1 MAAEDFYAA
10 AERRIELFTLILGLA
25 GGLCGGA
32 LWGMRIGFGVTIGAV
47 LSWINFRWMKQGVG
61 TLAQLSKAQQS
72 AEKTRVPAR
81 VYAKFVG
88 RYALIVLGAYVILKY
103 LKLPVVSLLAGL
115 GAVGVAALL
124 EVASQLFRSK
134 EIPSTNSKEC

>member
-1 MAAEDFYAA
+1 MAGEEFYAA
-10 AERRIELFTLILGLA
+10 AERRIELFTLILGLV

-32 LWGMRIGFGVTIGAV
+32 LWGMQVGFGVAIGAV
-47 LSWINFRWMKQGVG
+47 FSWINFRWMKQGVG

-72 AEKTRVPAR
+72 AEKARVPAS

-103 LKLPVVSLLAGL
+103 LKLPVISLLAGF

-124 EVASQLFRSK
+124 EVAGQLFRTK
-134 EIPSTNSKEC
+134 DIPSTNSKGC